1 MGPWG
6 NEPVRRG
13 YVSGFNLKLKSGTW
27 GRHLGNS
34 PKERI
39 RRSSNV
45 VSRVVADEAIVIP
58 IRRGAADMDSIFTFN
73 ESGTKLWSLISEG
86 QNVDGIAAHLQSEY
100 GLSPEQASA
109 DAAAFISDLA
119 LEGLV
124 EPA

>member
-1 MGPWG
+1 M
-6 NEPVRRG
+6 
-13 YVSGFNLKLKSGTW
+13 
-27 GRHLGNS
+27 HLGNS
-34 PKERI
+34 PKARI

-86 QNVDGIAAHLQSEY
+86 QNADGLAAHLQTEY
-100 GLSPEQASA
+100 GLSSEQATA
-109 DAAAFISDLA
+109 DAAAFMSELSN
-119 LEGLV
+119 EGLV